1 VTAIASGW
9 AVHLAHALWP
19 GTIAAAVIL
28 LIVRLFRGTSPKLRH
43 ALVTIALLK
52 FIIPPMLPLPVG
64 LFSAAPPAPEI
75 RTVANVVHGID
86 GRILVVLMLIHMA
99 GTAFMFTRM
108 AAAFLRLRRIRLEAE
123 DAGEFLISDAIDV
136 PVTTGRAILTPRKLL
151 DTLSADELRDV
162 LAHERE
168 HIRRRDVLRG
178 MFDRFIVALWWFH
191 PLVHVL
197 ASEAR
202 TLREEACDD
211 ALIASGRCAPAH
223 YARTL
228 LRAATFAAGSTSE
241 AAAAVAESPHALL
254 RRVRRMAA
262 RGFAPTARLGLA
274 ATLAVI
280 IAAVL
285 LLPGLRI
292 SRGNRIA
299 FDHATRH
306 ALHHGH

>member
-1 VTAIASGW
+1 MTASASSW
-9 AVHLAHALWP
+9 AVHLAHALWQ

-28 LIVRLFRGTSPKLRH
+28 VVARLFRGTSPRLRH

-52 FIIPPMLPLPVG
+52 FIIPPMLPLPTG
-64 LFSAAPPAPEI
+64 IFSAAPPVPEI

-86 GRILVVLMLIHMA
+86 GRILVVLMLVHVA
-99 GTAFMFTRM
+99 GMAFMVLRL
-108 AAAFLRLRRIRLEAE
+108 AAAFWRLRRIRLQAA
-123 DAGEFLISDAIDV
+123 DAGAFLVSDAIDV
-136 PVTTGRAILTPRKLL
+136 PMTTGRAILIPRRLL
-151 DTLSADELRDV
+151 DTLTADELRDV

-168 HIRRRDVLRG
+168 HIRRRDVVRG

-197 ASEAR
+197 AAEAR

-211 ALIASGRCAPAH
+211 ALIATGRCAPAH

-228 LRAATFAAGSTSE
+228 LRAATFAAGSTSA

-254 RRVRRMAA
+254 RRVRRMAQ
-262 RGFAPTARLGLA
+262 RGFAPSARFGLA

-280 IAAVL
+280 VAAVL
-285 LLPGLRI
+285 LLPGLRV

-306 ALHHGH
+306 ALHGR

>member
-1 VTAIASGW
+1 MSAVASSW
-9 AVHLAHALWP
+9 AVHLAHALWQ

-28 LIVRLFRGTSPKLRH
+28 VIVRLFRGASPRLRH
-43 ALVTIALLK
+43 PLVTIALVK
-52 FIIPPMLPLPVG
+52 FIIPPMLPLPTGV
-64 LFSAAPPAPEI
+64 FSAAPPAPEI
-75 RTVANVVHGID
+75 RTVATIVHGID
-86 GRILVVLMLIHMA
+86 ARILMVVHVA
-99 GTAFMFTRM
+99 GAVFMVLRL
-108 AAAFLRLRRIRLEAE
+108 ALAFLRLRRIRLQAE
-123 DAGEFLISDAIDV
+123 DAGAFLISDAIDV
-136 PVTTGRAILTPRKLL
+136 PMTTGRAILIPRKLL
-151 DTLSADELRDV
+151 DTLSEDELRDV

-211 ALIASGRCAPAH
+211 ALIATGRCAPAQ

-228 LRAATFAAGSTSE
+228 LRAATFAAGSTSA

-280 IAAVL
+280 VAAIL